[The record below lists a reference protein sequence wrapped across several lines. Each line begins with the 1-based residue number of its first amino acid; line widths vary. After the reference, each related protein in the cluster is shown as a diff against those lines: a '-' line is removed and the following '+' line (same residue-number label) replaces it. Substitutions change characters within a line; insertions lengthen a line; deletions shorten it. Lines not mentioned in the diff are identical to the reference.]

1 MSAAPDLKA
10 LGRYRIDRVL
20 GKGAMGVV
28 YEGFDPRLN
37 RRVAI
42 KTILKAHLDEETA
55 KDYSQRFVREAQAVA
70 RLNHPNI
77 VQVHD
82 FGEEGE
88 VAYLV
93 LEFIQGRELKAYFEA
108 SERFDMPSAVRLM
121 SELCS
126 ALEFAHNAGVVHRDV
141 KPANVMID
149 AQGRAKLTDFGVA
162 RVQDVAR
169 GGQATSTMV
178 GTPAFMS
185 PEQITGGKIDRRT
198 DVFSAGIILYQI
210 LTGNL
215 PFEGDGAWT
224 IARKIMQDEPPQPSL
239 VDTTITPL
247 FDAVVRKALAKNPDQ
262 RYQSARELAAALGRA
277 LEGKP
282 EDPKEAE
289 KTVVAALHEA
299 LAPIGPFGTRP
310 PGPPAATGG
319 AALGTKGREELEVEY
334 WRSIKDGNDPA
345 DFELYL
351 RQFPAGTYA
360 DLARRKIA
368 KLTGQAT
375 STHPSGA
382 GGEATV
388 LLSQRPATS
397 SRKPA
402 LAAGIVIVLAAAG
415 IGVYLALPGTKAP
428 PVETKSPAADEAA
441 RAAAA
446 AREASEKAAAEQLAR
461 DKAKAAETA
470 ETAAAEKAAAKRA
483 AADKAAAEKAAAA
496 RAAEDKARQDAQAKQ
511 LDAER
516 RKQQAAIEEEQRQ
529 MRAKMEEERKQNQ
542 ARLDEER
549 RRLQQEQQK
558 AQQSRDAETTAA
570 KEKKPAAKRGPAFV
584 APTF

>member
-1 MSAAPDLKA
+1 MSVAPELKA

-108 SERFDMPSAVRLM
+108 SERFDMPSAVRIM
-121 SELCS
+121 SELCH

-162 RVQDVAR
+162 RVQDLAR

-185 PEQITGGKIDRRT
+185 PEQITGSKIDRRT

-224 IARKIMQDEPPQPSL
+224 IARKIMQDEPPRPSAI
-239 VDTTITPL
+239 DTTITPL

-262 RYQSARELAAALGRA
+262 RYQSARELGTALRRA
-277 LEGKP
+277 LDGKP
-282 EDPKEAE
+282 EE
-289 KTVVAALHEA
+289 T
-299 LAPIGPFGTRP
+299 APAGEQTLIAPHDDASASPAPLTTRP
-310 PGPPAATGG
+310 PGPRASTGD
-319 AALGTKGREELEVEY
+319 ALGTQGREQLEVEY

-351 RQFPAGTYA
+351 RQFPLGTYA
-360 DLARRKIA
+360 DLAKRKIA
-368 KLTGQAT
+368 KLRGLAT
-375 STHPSGA
+375 NTQPPGSTDA
-382 GGEATV
+382 GGEATI
-388 LLSQRPATS
+388 LQS
-397 SRKPA
+397 KPA
-402 LAAGIVIVLAAAG
+402 APGGKKRALGAGIFIGLAVIG
-415 IGVYLALPGTKAP
+415 IGIYLALPSSKPP
-428 PVETKSPAADEAA
+428 PVETKAPAVDDAA
-441 RAAAA
+441 KAAAA
-446 AREASEKAAAEQLAR
+446 AAVKAAA
-461 DKAKAAETA
+461 DKEV
-470 ETAAAEKAAAKRA
+470 AAAEKAAAKRT

-496 RAAEDKARQDAQAKQ
+496 RATEDKARQDAQAKQ
-511 LDAER
+511 FEAER
-516 RKQQAAIEEEQRQ
+516 RKQQAAMEEEQRQ
-529 MRAKMEEERKQNQ
+529 MRAKMDDERKQNQ
-542 ARLDEER
+542 AKLDEER
-549 RRLQQEQQK
+549 RRLQQDQQQK
-558 AQQSRDAETTAA
+558 SRDTDTKATT
-570 KEKKPAAKRGPAFV
+570 EKKPATKRGPAFV